1 MRRLAVLGVVLL
13 VIVVLGV
20 AQLVLPG
27 IAAQRIRSQLGR
39 YGQVQSVS
47 VSAFPAI
54 ELLWH
59 HADSVSVR
67 LQLVSVRAAPAWPG
81 VSISSRTSARC
92 TPSVARVTVG
102 LLTVRDAR
110 LVKHGASLVATAR
123 VTDADLRGVLPVLRT
138 VTPVASSDGQ
148 LILRGT
154 ADVLGARALGRLLGA
169 GLSGGALVV
178 SPDVPFGGVA
188 TITAFSDPAVR
199 VTSVS
204 AAAVSGGFTVRATGT
219 LN

>member
-1 MRRLAVLGVVLL
+1 LVRRLAVLSVVLL

-20 AQLVLPG
+20 AQLVLPR
-27 IAAQRIRSQLGR
+27 IAAHRIRSQLGR

-67 LQLVSVRAAPAWPG
+67 LRSFQSGNTGLAKRLDQLSDVGTVHA
-81 VSISSRTSARC
+81 SA
-92 TPSVARVTVG
+92 ARVTVG
-102 LLTVRDAR
+102 LVTVRDAR
-110 LVKHGASLVATAR
+110 LVKHGSSLVATAR
-123 VTDADLRGVLPVLRT
+123 VTDADLRGALPVLRT
-138 VTPVASSDGQ
+138 VTPVASSGGQ

-154 ADVLGARALGRLLGA
+154 ADVFGAAISVNFSVRV
-169 GLSGGALVV
+169 SDGALVV
-178 SPDVPFGGVA
+178 APDVPFGSLV
-188 TITAFSDPAVR
+188 TVQAFSDPAVR

-204 AAAVSGGFTVRATGT
+204 ASPVSGGFTVRATGT
-219 LN
+219 LS

>member
-20 AQLVLPG
+20 AQLLLPG
-27 IAAQRIRSQLGR
+27 IAARRIRSQLGR

-47 VSAFPAI
+47 VSAFPAV

-59 HADSVSVR
+59 HADSVTIR
-67 LQLVSVRAAPAWPG
+67 LSSFDSDTAALAGRLDQLSDVGTLHAD
-81 VSISSRTSARC
+81 
-92 TPSVARVTVG
+92 VARVTVG
-102 LLTVRDAR
+102 LLTVRVAR
-110 LVKHGASLVATAR
+110 LVKHGSSLVATAR

-138 VTPVASSDGQ
+138 VTPVASSAGQ

-154 ADVLGARALGRLLGA
+154 ADLFGAAVSVDFSVRVA
-169 GLSGGALVV
+169 GGAIVV
-178 SPDVPFGGVA
+178 APDVPFGGAV
-188 TITAFSDPAVR
+188 TVTAFSDPAVR

-219 LN
+219 LS

>member
-1 MRRLAVLGVVLL
+1 VRRLVVLGVILA
-13 VIVVLGV
+13 VIVLFGV

-27 IAAQRIRSQLGR
+27 IAAHRIRSQLGR

-59 HADSVSVR
+59 HANSVSVAMRSFQSGSTGLAGR
-67 LQLVSVRAAPAWPG
+67 LDQLSNVGTVHA
-81 VSISSRTSARC
+81 SA
-92 TPSVARVTVG
+92 ARVTVG
-102 LLTVRDAR
+102 LVTARDAR
-110 LVKHGASLVATAR
+110 LVKHGSSLVATAR

-138 VTPVASSDGQ
+138 VTPVASAAGQ

-154 ADVLGARALGRLLGA
+154 ADVLGLP
-169 GLSGGALVV
+169 LSVDFSVRVSPAGALVV
-178 SPDVPFGGVA
+178 SPNVPFGGAA
-188 TITAFSDPAVR
+188 TITAFSDPAVQ

-204 AAAVSGGFTVRATGT
+204 ATAVSGGFTVRATGT
-219 LN
+219 LR

>member
-1 MRRLAVLGVVLL
+1 VRRLAVLGVVLL

-27 IAAQRIRSQLGR
+27 LAAHRIRSQLGR

-54 ELLWH
+54 ELLWQ
-59 HADSVSVR
+59 HADSVSLRMSSFQSNGSGLATR
-67 LQLVSVRAAPAWPG
+67 LDQLSHVGTLHAE
-81 VSISSRTSARC
+81 
-92 TPSVARVTVG
+92 VARVAVSR
-102 LLTVRDAR
+102 LTVRDAR

-123 VTDADLRGVLPVLRT
+123 VTDADLHGVLPVLRT
-138 VTPVASSDGQ
+138 VTPVTSSAGQ

-154 ADVLGARALGRLLGA
+154 ADVLGVP
-169 GLSGGALVV
+169 LSVDFSVRVTPTGALVV
-178 SPDVPFGGVA
+178 SPNVPFGGAA

-199 VTSVS
+199 VTGVS
-204 AAAVSGGFTVRATGT
+204 AAAVNGGFTVRATGT
-219 LN
+219 LR

>member
-1 MRRLAVLGVVLL
+1 VRRLAVLGVVLL

-20 AQLVLPG
+20 TQLLLPG
-27 IAAQRIRSQLGR
+27 IAARRIRSQLGR

-47 VSAFPAI
+47 VSAFPAV

-59 HADSVSVR
+59 HADSVTIR
-67 LQLVSVRAAPAWPG
+67 LSSFDSDTAALDGRLDQLTDVGTLHADVTRG
-81 VSISSRTSARC
+81 
-92 TPSVARVTVG
+92 TVG

-110 LVKHGASLVATAR
+110 LVKHGSSLVATAR

-138 VTPVASSDGQ
+138 VTPVASSGGQ

-154 ADVLGARALGRLLGA
+154 AGVLGAAVSVDFSVRV
-169 GLSGGALVV
+169 SGGAIVV
-178 SPDVPFGGVA
+178 APDVPFGGAV
-188 TITAFSDPAVR
+188 TVTAFSDPAVR

-204 AAAVSGGFTVRATGT
+204 AAAVSGGLIVRATGT

>member
-1 MRRLAVLGVVLL
+1 MRRLAVLGVVLV
-13 VIVVLGV
+13 VIVVFGV
-20 AQLVLPG
+20 AQLLLPG
-27 IAAQRIRSQLGR
+27 IAAHRIRSQLGR

-47 VSAFPAI
+47 VSAFPAV

-59 HADSVSVR
+59 HADRVSVR
-67 LQLVSVRAAPAWPG
+67 MNSFHANGSGLAGRLDQLAG
-81 VSISSRTSARC
+81 VGTLHAD
-92 TPSVARVTVG
+92 VARVTVG

-138 VTPVASSDGQ
+138 VTPVASPRGQ

-154 ADVLGARALGRLLGA
+154 ADVLGATISVNFSVRVSSA
-169 GLSGGALVV
+169 GALVV
-178 SPDVPFGGVA
+178 VPDVPFGAAA
-188 TITAFSDPAVR
+188 TVTAFSDPAVR

-204 AAAVSGGFTVRATGT
+204 AAAVPGGFTVRSTGT
-219 LN
+219 LS

>member
-1 MRRLAVLGVVLL
+1 VRRLAVLGVLVL

-20 AQLVLPG
+20 TQLLLPG
-27 IAAQRIRSQLGR
+27 IAARRIRSQLGR

-47 VSAFPAI
+47 VSAFPAV

-59 HADSVSVR
+59 HADSVTIR
-67 LQLVSVRAAPAWPG
+67 LSSFDSDTAALAGRLDQLTDVGTLHADV
-81 VSISSRTSARC
+81 T
-92 TPSVARVTVG
+92 RVTVG
-102 LLTVRDAR
+102 LLTVRDAH
-110 LVKHGASLVATAR
+110 LIKHGSSLVATAR

-138 VTPVASSDGQ
+138 VTPVASSGGQ

-154 ADVLGARALGRLLGA
+154 ADVLGAAVSVDFSVRVV
-169 GLSGGALVV
+169 GGAIVV
-178 SPDVPFGGVA
+178 APDVPFGGAV
-188 TITAFSDPAVR
+188 TVTAFSDPAVR

-204 AAAVSGGFTVRATGT
+204 AAAVSGGFTVQATGT

>member
-1 MRRLAVLGVVLL
+1 MVLGVVLV

-20 AQLVLPG
+20 GQLLLPG
-27 IAAQRIRSQLGR
+27 IAARRIRAQLGR

-59 HADSVSVR
+59 HADSVSVHLRSFRSGGSGLDGR
-67 LQLVSVRAAPAWPG
+67 LDQLSHVGSLHAEA
-81 VSISSRTSARC
+81 
-92 TPSVARVTVG
+92 ARVTVG
-102 LLTVRDAR
+102 LVTVRDAR
-110 LVKHGASLVATAR
+110 LVKQGASLVATAR

-138 VTPVASSDGQ
+138 VTPVASPGGQ

-154 ADVLGARALGRLLGA
+154 ADVLGAALSVNFSVRVSA
-169 GLSGGALVV
+169 AGALVV

-188 TITAFSDPAVR
+188 TITIFSDPAVR

-204 AAAVSGGFTVRATGT
+204 AAAVPGGFTVRATGT
-219 LN
+219 LS

>member
-1 MRRLAVLGVVLL
+1 VRRLLVFGVVLL

-27 IAAQRIRSQLGR
+27 LAAQRIRSQLGR

-67 LQLVSVRAAPAWPG
+67 LSSFDSGGSGLDGRLDQLSDVGTLHAEV
-81 VSISSRTSARC
+81 T
-92 TPSVARVTVG
+92 RVTVDR
-102 LLTVRDAR
+102 LTVRDAR

-123 VTDADLRGVLPVLRT
+123 VTDADLHGVLPVLRS
-138 VTPVASSDGQ
+138 VTPVASAAGQ

-154 ADVLGARALGRLLGA
+154 ADVLGATISVDFSVRVSPA
-169 GLSGGALVV
+169 GALVV
-178 SPDVPFGGVA
+178 SPDVPFGALA
-188 TITAFSDPAVR
+188 TITAFSDPSVR
-199 VTSVS
+199 VTGVS
-204 AAAVSGGFTVRATGT
+204 AVAVSGGFTVRATAM

>member
-1 MRRLAVLGVVLL
+1 MRRLLALGIVLL

-39 YGQVQSVS
+39 YGHVQSVS

-67 LQLVSVRAAPAWPG
+67 LSSFQSGGSGLARRLDQLADVGTLHAQVTRVSVGR
-81 VSISSRTSARC
+81 
-92 TPSVARVTVG
+92 
-102 LLTVRDAR
+102 LTVRDAR

-123 VTDADLRGVLPVLRT
+123 VTDADLRGVLPVLRM
-138 VTPVASSDGQ
+138 VTPITSADGQ

-154 ADVLGARALGRLLGA
+154 ADLFGVPISVNFSVRVSSA
-169 GLSGGALVV
+169 GTLVV
-178 SPDVPFGGVA
+178 SPDVPFGGAA
-188 TITAFSDPAVR
+188 TITIFSDPAVR
-199 VTSVS
+199 VTGVS
-204 AAAVSGGFTVRATGT
+204 ASPVSGGFTVRATGT
-219 LN
+219 LR

>member
-1 MRRLAVLGVVLL
+1 MRRLTVLGVVLL

-20 AQLVLPG
+20 AQLILPG
-27 IAAQRIRSQLGR
+27 LAAQRIRSQLSR

-59 HADSVSVR
+59 HADSVSIR
-67 LQLVSVRAAPAWPG
+67 LSSFQSGGAGLSGRLDQLSHVGTLHA
-81 VSISSRTSARC
+81 
-92 TPSVARVTVG
+92 SVAQATVG
-102 LLTVRDAR
+102 RLTVRDAR

-138 VTPVASSDGQ
+138 VTPVASADGQ
-148 LILRGT
+148 LTLRGT
-154 ADVLGARALGRLLGA
+154 ADVLGAPISLDFSVRVTPA
-169 GLSGGALVV
+169 GALVV

-188 TITAFSDPAVR
+188 TVTVFSDPAVR

-204 AAAVSGGFTVRATGT
+204 AVAVSGGFTVRATGT
-219 LN
+219 VS

>member
-67 LQLVSVRAAPAWPG
+67 LSSFRRRTAPALAG
-81 VSISSRTSARC
+81 RLDQLSDVGTLHAE
-92 TPSVARVTVG
+92 VARVTVG
-102 LLTVRDAR
+102 L
-110 LVKHGASLVATAR
+110 
-123 VTDADLRGVLPVLRT
+123 
-138 VTPVASSDGQ
+138 
-148 LILRGT
+148 
-154 ADVLGARALGRLLGA
+154 
-169 GLSGGALVV
+169 
-178 SPDVPFGGVA
+178 
-188 TITAFSDPAVR
+188 
-199 VTSVS
+199 
-204 AAAVSGGFTVRATGT
+204 
-219 LN
+219 

>member
-20 AQLVLPG
+20 AQLLLPG
-27 IAAQRIRSQLGR
+27 IAARRIRSQLGR

-47 VSAFPAI
+47 VSAFPAV

-59 HADSVSVR
+59 HADSVTIR
-67 LQLVSVRAAPAWPG
+67 LSSFDSDTAALAGRLDQLSDVGTLHAD
-81 VSISSRTSARC
+81 
-92 TPSVARVTVG
+92 VARVTVG
-102 LLTVRDAR
+102 LLTVRVAR
-110 LVKHGASLVATAR
+110 LVKHGSSLVATAR

-138 VTPVASSDGQ
+138 VTPVASSAGQ

-154 ADVLGARALGRLLGA
+154 ADVFGAAVSVDFSVRV
-169 GLSGGALVV
+169 SGGAIVV
-178 SPDVPFGGVA
+178 APDVPFGGAV
-188 TITAFSDPAVR
+188 TVTAFSDPAVR

-219 LN
+219 LS